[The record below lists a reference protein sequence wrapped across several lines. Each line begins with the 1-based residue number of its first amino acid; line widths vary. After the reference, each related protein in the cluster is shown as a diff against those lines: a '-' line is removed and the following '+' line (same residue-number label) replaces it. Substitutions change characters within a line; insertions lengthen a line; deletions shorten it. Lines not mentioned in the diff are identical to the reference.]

1 MVTTPIQLIS
11 TDFDGTMV
19 SESEAPSVAPRLQ
32 DLLRELQANGAHWVI
47 NTGRDLVSLNVAL
60 RQAQMTVAPDFLV
73 LVERE
78 IFVRK
83 DGGFVGLEEW
93 NQRCTADHN
102 CLFADVRR
110 DVPRLTAWVRARFDA
125 RVYED
130 PWSPFCLAARCN
142 EDADTI
148 LAYLED
154 YCREVPQLTVVRNDV
169 YARFSHA
176 GYSKGSALAE
186 IARRLGVS
194 AARIFAAGDHL
205 NDLSMLTRQRA
216 AWLVAPANA
225 VPAVKA
231 AVLEQ
236 GGYISGRPHGHG
248 VSDGLLRALVLAGG
262 KGNSPRVACGL
273 AG

>member
-19 SESEAPSVAPRLQ
+19 SESETFLVAPRLQ

-47 NTGRDLVSLNVAL
+47 NTGRDFVSLSAAL

-93 NQRCTADHN
+93 NGRCAADHN
-102 CLFADVRR
+102 RLFAEVRG
-110 DVPRLTAWVRARFDA
+110 DVPQLAAWVRARFDA

-130 PWSPFCLAARCN
+130 PWSPFCLVARCN
-142 EDADTI
+142 EDADAI

-176 GYSKGSALAE
+176 GYSKGTALAE

-194 AARIFAAGDHL
+194 TGRIFAAGDHL

-225 VPAVKA
+225 VPAVKT

-236 GGYISGRPHGHG
+236 GGYISGQPHGHG
-248 VSDGLLRALVLAGG
+248 VSDGLLWALAGG
-262 KGNSPRVACGL
+262 KGNASRMGCG
-273 AG
+273 